1 MNDETSVVRTI
12 GRYHVLDELG
22 RGGMGVVYRGFDP
35 VIGRTIALKTIGF
48 GSDDDEA
55 RKLRE
60 RLYREASAAGTL
72 THQNIVTIYDVLE
85 DGGTTAVAM
94 EFIEGQTL
102 AALVSQQGPLPLDRA
117 IDVFEQICSALDY
130 AGSKGIV
137 HRDIKPT
144 NIVMSPD
151 GRPKVMDFGIARMSL
166 SGLTQTGTI
175 LGSPSYMSPEQV
187 RGLTLDARSDLFSAA
202 VVFYEMITGER
213 PFGGDDVATTMYRI
227 VNEPPRA
234 VEQLNPT
241 INPAVAGVLQR
252 ALAKSPSERY
262 QTGAE
267 LVAELK
273 RTLGMGASGSFAVIG
288 PGAAPVE
295 VTVPKARS
303 PILVYGGIGLGA
315 LVIVIIGLFVFGS
328 PPQGDAGGGAPQ
340 LQGTAIEADPS
351 AAAVPPAAM
360 PEKPPPA
367 VAATP
372 PAAARSYSG
381 PMSTVPPPNV
391 SATQGRA
398 GGALPARPGPPPGG
412 ISPVNDRSPAGRSG
426 IEAPASVTPTP
437 AAPVEARA
445 PALQRAAPPETVV
458 ERDSPAPP
466 KTGPPPGAAPVP
478 APSAPAVPA
487 SGEAVLRVE
496 FDGQPY
502 AFTLFS
508 GDSRLGRVE
517 GAGGTVNVEA
527 GALRLRAVNEAIFL
541 NADLGSV
548 TVRPGERRTISL
560 PASSSAVFSV
570 KGEDYAGVRILID
583 GRQISGPYPAQI
595 ARIAAGPHRVVY
607 RWTSGSAAG
616 REIADTVTLSAG
628 GHFIIRAVQD
638 NDQLV
643 VQQLR

>member
-22 RGGMGVVYRGFDP
+22 RGGMGIVYRGFDP

-60 RLYREASAAGTL
+60 RLRREASAAGTL

-85 DGGTTAVAM
+85 DGGITAVAM
-94 EFIEGQTL
+94 ELVEGQTL

-117 IDVFEQICSALDY
+117 IEIFEQICSALDY

-137 HRDIKPT
+137 HRDIKPA

-151 GRPKVMDFGIARMSL
+151 GRPKVMDFGIARMAV

-187 RGLTLDARSDLFSAA
+187 RGLTLDPRSDLFSAA
-202 VVFYEMITGER
+202 AVFYEMITGER
-213 PFGGDDVATTMYRI
+213 AFGGDDVATTMYRI
-227 VNEPPRA
+227 VNEPPRG
-234 VEQLNPT
+234 VEQLNST
-241 INPAVAGVLQR
+241 INSAVAGVLQR
-252 ALAKSPSERY
+252 ALAKSPSDRY

-267 LVAELK
+267 LAGELK
-273 RTLGMGASGSFAVIG
+273 RALGASISGGFVGMVAGAG
-288 PGAAPVE
+288 PGA

-303 PILVYGGIGLGA
+303 PILLYGGVGLGA
-315 LVIVIIGLFVFGS
+315 LVIAIIGLFVFGGQ
-328 PPQGDAGGGAPQ
+328 PPSGTVGEAPQ
-340 LQGTAIEADPS
+340 QQSTAVEADPPPVS
-351 AAAVPPAAM
+351 VPPAAM
-360 PEKPPPA
+360 PETLLPA
-367 VAATP
+367 VVATTT
-372 PAAARSYSG
+372 PAAPSYSG

-391 SATQGRA
+391 GATPGRA
-398 GGALPARPGPPPGG
+398 SGASPARPGPPRGG
-412 ISPVNDRSPAGRSG
+412 ISPINDRSPAVRPE
-426 IEAPASVTPTP
+426 IEPPSTLPPQP

-445 PALQRAAPPETVV
+445 PAAQRAAPPETVV
-458 ERDSPAPP
+458 EREPPAPP
-466 KTGPPPGAAPVP
+466 KAAPPAVTAPVP

-487 SGEAVLRVE
+487 SGEAVILVD

-502 AFTLFS
+502 AVTLFS
-508 GDSRLGRVE
+508 GDSRLGRIE

-527 GALRLRAVNEAIFL
+527 GALRLRAVNEAMFL

-548 TVRPGERRTISL
+548 SVRPGERRTISL
-560 PASSSAVFSV
+560 PGSSSAVFSV
-570 KGEDYAGVRILID
+570 KGEDYTGLRILID
-583 GRQISGPYPAQI
+583 GRQVSGPYPAQI

-607 RWTSGSAAG
+607 RWTSGRAAG
-616 REIADTVTLSAG
+616 REIADTITVSAG
-628 GHFIIRAVQD
+628 GHFIIRAVLD